1 MTTCRRSRKVPRVG
15 RHWRAGFSGTLEV
28 AKQFVNSLDRLVH
41 SAIAICELE
50 SDDSTFGV
58 NCFFV
63 SVRQLSERAVEKLNL
78 SLDNWSVVRF
88 VDEESFVEEM
98 SASEKS
104 ACPIAEVLKI
114 RHFVSRAGRQA
125 MSMVNTLQQRKR
137 VKVSPLKR
145 EPDVGKEDVDPDS
158 SIVVRTIDFQEL
170 IGMENDDDEFES
182 FSRSQVSTNSF
193 IEFSMKF

>member
-1 MTTCRRSRKVPRVG
+1 
-15 RHWRAGFSGTLEV
+15 
-28 AKQFVNSLDRLVH
+28 
-41 SAIAICELE
+41 
-50 SDDSTFGV
+50 
-58 NCFFV
+58 
-63 SVRQLSERAVEKLNL
+63 
-78 SLDNWSVVRF
+78 
-88 VDEESFVEEM
+88 
-98 SASEKS
+98 
-104 ACPIAEVLKI
+104 
-114 RHFVSRAGRQA
+114 

-193 IEFSMKF
+193 IEFSIKF